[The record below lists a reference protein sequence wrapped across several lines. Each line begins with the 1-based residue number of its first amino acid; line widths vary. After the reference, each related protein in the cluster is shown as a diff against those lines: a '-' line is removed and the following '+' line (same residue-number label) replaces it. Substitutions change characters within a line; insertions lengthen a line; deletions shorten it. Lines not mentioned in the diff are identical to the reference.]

1 MLTSIDVRLAVLER
15 ALLNLENRYL
25 ALASPDR
32 SVDLQRL
39 EHYTLAS
46 AEDCFPFDDYPELWF
61 LDSLAVDPAHQR
73 RGIGQQL
80 VEWGLQQAR
89 QEQVPVGL
97 EASLKGSGL
106 YKRLGFRTVN
116 RMELLPGLTVEA
128 MLWQDTGDQQSVP
141 V

>member
-1 MLTSIDVRLAVLER
+1 MDQ
-15 ALLNLENRYL
+15 
-25 ALASPDR
+25 
-32 SVDLQRL
+32 QRL

-61 LDSLAVDPAHQR
+61 LNSLAVDPTYQR
-73 RGIGQQL
+73 RGIGRQL

-97 EASLKGSGL
+97 ESSIKGFGL

-116 RMELLPGLTVEA
+116 RMRLLPEMTVEA
-128 MLWQDTGDQQSVP
+128 MLWEDTYEQQANAA
-141 V
+141 